1 MRGVATMHGPVSVVF
16 FVPTSLTLA
25 EVGASPAAGSSLS
38 LIGAML
44 ALLALFGAVGLAK
57 LATFVS
63 ESDTHDRSFC
73 ALIRTRPAVTL
84 VDGHQRGAV
93 QEIGPVS
100 HSARMGTANSPG
112 PKPTLL

>member
-44 ALLALFGAVGLAK
+44 ALLAK

-73 ALIRTRPAVTL
+73 ALMRTRPAVTL